1 MPKREYLGEID
12 SSELGK
18 LFENKHR
25 VQALIDLKK
34 TLQAPSP
41 VVALMLDGISTDQVE
56 DELKEARIGKENG
69 FSEIYN
75 KYGWMQGTNPG
86 QIYISEDGKVYKTC
100 SLEDC
105 QCSSKTCGD

>member
-25 VQALIDLKK
+25 VQSLIDFKK

-56 DELKEARIGKENG
+56 DELKEARIAKEKG
-69 FSEIYN
+69 FSDIYN
-75 KYGWMQGTNPG
+75 KYGWMQVTDPLN
-86 QIYISEDGKVYKTC
+86 IYISEDGKVYKTC
-100 SLEDC
+100 SREDC
-105 QCSSKTCGD
+105 HCNSKTCEE